1 MKKHLKIAIPSIVIL
16 LSLTALLIY
25 LSSVNRYKKDVAAIT
40 FEDINL
46 SEIPDGKY
54 IGSCN
59 VNFIYAKVE
68 VTMKAGAIV
77 DIFLLEHKNGNGKGK
92 PAESIIADIIKKQS
106 LTVDAVS
113 GATNSSKV
121 IKKAIEN
128 ALTKGVDNKRLP
140 Q

>member
-1 MKKHLKIAIPSIVIL
+1 MKKHLKIAIPGIVIL

-25 LSSVNRYKKDVAAIT
+25 LSSVNRYKEEVAAIT

-77 DIFLLEHKNGNGKGK
+77 DIFLLEHKNGKGK

-106 LTVDAVS
+106 LAVDAVS

-128 ALTKGVDNKRLP
+128 ALTKDMDRKE
-140 Q
+140 